1 LCEYG
6 KKPLEKKTEKG
17 GETTKMNV
25 KYKKSLKIVTLL
37 VSAVI
42 IATASAEVY
51 NYLNF
56 TADVGVEGLNL
67 NWDDTTIDS
76 GLSADIQ
83 GVLCTLSGLKGPAG
97 GTRTY
102 TTAINLTST
111 AATTFDIEVVS
122 VTTADGSGT
131 SVLDS
136 IEVRIYDESGGDTLE
151 GTLDVFGGGSAGN
164 TPVEDLSMTA
174 ADSWRLEWDITWSS
188 SATVSDSVTVTLKV
202 TTPSP

>member
-1 LCEYG
+1 
-6 KKPLEKKTEKG
+6 
-17 GETTKMNV
+17 MNA

-37 VSAVI
+37 VTALL
-42 IATASAEVY
+42 IATASAQVY

-56 TADVGVEGLNL
+56 TAGVGVEGLAL

-76 GLSADIQ
+76 VLSADIQ

-122 VTTADGSGT
+122 VAGASTANLT
-131 SVLDS
+131 S
-136 IEVRIYDESGGDTLE
+136 IEVRIYDESDEPTPLK
-151 GTLDVFGGGSAGN
+151 GTLDVFSGGNPGG
-164 TPVEDLSMTA
+164 TPVEDLSMTG
-174 ADSWRLEWDITWSS
+174 ADSWRLEWDITWAST
-188 SATVSDSVTVTLKV
+188 ALTADSVTVTLKV

>member
-1 LCEYG
+1 
-6 KKPLEKKTEKG
+6 
-17 GETTKMNV
+17 MNA

-37 VSAVI
+37 MTAVF
-42 IATASAEVY
+42 IATVSAEVY

-67 NWDDTTIDS
+67 NWDDSTIDT
-76 GLSADIQ
+76 GLSANIQ

-122 VTTADGSGT
+122 VTTAGGSGI

-136 IEVRIYDESGGDTLE
+136 MEVRIIDDSPTYSLE
-151 GTLDVFGGGSAGN
+151 GTLDVFSSGSAGT

-174 ADSWRLEWDITWSS
+174 ADSWRLEWDVTWSS
-188 SATVSDSVTVTLKV
+188 SATGSDSVTVILKV
-202 TTPSP
+202 TTPSPP

>member
-6 KKPLEKKTEKG
+6 KKPLKKKTENG
-17 GETTKMNV
+17 GEKTKMNA

-37 VSAVI
+37 ITAVF

-56 TADVGVEGLNL
+56 TAGVGVEGLTL

-76 GLSADIQ
+76 GLSADID
-83 GVLCTLSGLKGPAG
+83 GVLCTLTGLKGPAG

-122 VTTADGSGT
+122 VTGASTVNLT
-131 SVLDS
+131 S
-136 IEVRIYDESGGDTLE
+136 IEVKIYDDSPTSTLK
-151 GTLDVFGGGSAGN
+151 GTLDIFSGGSAGD
-164 TPVEDLSMTA
+164 TPVTGLTMTD
-174 ADSWRLEWDITWSS
+174 ADSWRLEWDITWAST
-188 SATVSDSVTVTLKV
+188 ALTDDSVTVTLKV
-202 TTPSP
+202 TTPTVP

>member
-1 LCEYG
+1 
-6 KKPLEKKTEKG
+6 
-17 GETTKMNV
+17 MNA
-25 KYKKSLKIVTLL
+25 KYKKSLKLLTLL
-37 VSAVI
+37 VTAVL
-42 IATASAEVY
+42 IATASAQVY

-56 TADVGVEGLNL
+56 TASVGVEGLNL
-67 NWDDTTIDS
+67 NWDAGSIDS
-76 GLSADIQ
+76 GLSADID
-83 GVLCTLSGLKGPAG
+83 GVLCTLTGLKGPAG

-111 AATTFDIEVVS
+111 EATTFDIEVVS
-122 VTTADGSGT
+122 VTTAGGSGT

-136 IEVRIYDESGGDTLE
+136 IEVRIYDDSPTSTLKGTLTVFSGGNP
-151 GTLDVFGGGSAGN
+151 GT
-164 TPVEDLSMTA
+164 TPVTDLTMTG

>member
-1 LCEYG
+1 
-6 KKPLEKKTEKG
+6 
-17 GETTKMNV
+17 MNAR
-25 KYKKSLKIVTLL
+25 YKKSLKIVTLL
-37 VSAVI
+37 ITAAF
-42 IATASAEVY
+42 IATASAEIY

-56 TADVGVEGLNL
+56 TADVGVEGLTL
-67 NWDDTTIDS
+67 NWDDTTIDT

-111 AATTFDIEVVS
+111 AATTFDIEVVT
-122 VTTADGSGT
+122 VTTAGGSGT
-131 SVLDS
+131 TVLDS
-136 IEVRIYDESGGDTLE
+136 IEVRIYDDSPTSTLK
-151 GTLDVFGGGSAGN
+151 GTLDVFSGGSAGT
-164 TPVEDLSMTA
+164 TPVEDLSMTG